1 MRLLLICFSLFFVP
15 LHHVWAQ
22 KTKYSDAIMSEE
34 IYIAGTVGNTIHAWS
49 ISNGTRKIFKEPNL
63 LTLHIFSPD
72 LDFIDQKGISLGE
85 SVITKIDFQMENSFY
100 YINIIYTSNIVYNSS
115 SRVNKRLMYKI
126 DAAGNLTDVTSMPG
140 LFTKPHYSPISP
152 SAAINSSNIFEVKIS
167 DSVAYS
173 SIVDA
178 SLPPGENFD
187 NKQSFEQ
194 LAVQKTSIVKRQVV
208 GKKMY
213 ASGYLHFSYLMVKAT
228 DSTVYVG
235 AFAQSK
241 TGIDKNPYKGSY
253 LFLGRLDTNLVEPAN
268 GTILLKNEK
277 WPAHVLFIPNDIF
290 SLHNRLLVFSTGVY
304 RKTNFTNYHLDGG
317 NDVFTTFVPL
327 SIMITQTDEN
337 NRLLADT
344 IIKINEGRKQLEW
357 GNRFILPTSSE
368 VHLFCSRL
376 YGASKAGITLFTI
389 GQDGKINERHLIVD
403 ENYSYA
409 LRGALSLEP
418 GILLVPYTHKRRA
431 GLMKLAY
438 GTTE

>member
-1 MRLLLICFSLFFVP
+1 MRLVLIYFPLFFVS
-15 LHHVWAQ
+15 LHPVCAQ
-22 KTKYSDAIMSEE
+22 KTIYSDAIMSEE
-34 IYIAGTVGNTIHAWS
+34 MFVAGVIGNTIHAWS
-49 ISNGTRKIFKEPNL
+49 FSKGTRKIFSESNLL

-72 LDFIDQKGISLGE
+72 LDLIKQKPISLGE

-100 YINIIYTSNIVYNSS
+100 YLNIIYASR
-115 SRVNKRLMYKI
+115 SRVNKRLIYKI
-126 DAAGNLTDVTSMPG
+126 DAAGNLTDVTNMPG
-140 LFTKPHYSPISP
+140 LFTKPQYSPVSP

-167 DSVAYS
+167 DSVDYS
-173 SIVDA
+173 NIVDA

-187 NKQSFEQ
+187 NKQSYEK
-194 LAVQKTSIVKRQVV
+194 LAVQKTSIDKRQVV
-208 GKKMY
+208 GEKMY

-228 DSTVYVG
+228 DSTVYAG

-277 WPAHVLFIPNDIF
+277 WPANVLFIPNDIF
-290 SLHNRLLVFSTGVY
+290 SLNNRLLVFSTGVY
-304 RKTNFTNYHLDGG
+304 SKTNFANYHLDGG
-317 NDVFTTFVPL
+317 RDVFTTFVPL

-344 IIKINEGRKQLEW
+344 IIKIKEGRKQLEW

-368 VHLFCSRL
+368 VQLFCSRL
-376 YGASKAGITLFTI
+376 YGASNAGITLFTI
-389 GQDGKINERHLIVD
+389 GRDGKINARHLIVD
-403 ENYSYA
+403 ENYSYV
-409 LRGALSLEP
+409 LRRAVSLEP
-418 GILLVPYTHKRRA
+418 GVLLVPYTYKRRT